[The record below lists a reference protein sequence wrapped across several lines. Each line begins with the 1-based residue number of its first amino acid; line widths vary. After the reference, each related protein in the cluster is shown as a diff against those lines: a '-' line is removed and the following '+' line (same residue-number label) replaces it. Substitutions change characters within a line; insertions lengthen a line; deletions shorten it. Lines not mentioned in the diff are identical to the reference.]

1 MRERDRIMIVG
12 TGELGGIV
20 LEFLARTPGMCEIV
34 AADINEDW
42 GLRKTN
48 SAILGA
54 SYMGLYP
61 NIKYVRMDVR
71 DVDQAAEIIAK
82 ADPTIIYNATT
93 LQSWWVVNELPPDIN
108 AKLYKPRCGLGPWA
122 SMHLALT
129 SLLMKAV
136 DKSGVDAYVINSS
149 FPDVCNPSLARIGLA
164 PKVGVGNMDLAV
176 PYIRKATSEMLG
188 VPMSNVGVEFIA
200 HHYHCYVWC
209 RNGTGHEA
217 PHFLKVYVGQ
227 QDVTP
232 QLGDIKDFVAEL
244 PKRAMRPGGRHGQFV
259 VAASSA
265 KNIMAVL
272 NDTGEITH
280 APGPQGLEGGYPVR
294 LTRKGAEVV
303 LPEGMSLDEARQI
316 MTEAQQFDGIQEI
329 RENGDVVVTE
339 EAYQNFK
346 EMLGVDA
353 RVITIDGAYEQAGEL
368 RAKFEAFAAKN
379 GVKVPG

>member
-1 MRERDRIMIVG
+1 MRERDKVMIVG
-12 TGELGGIV
+12 VGELGGIV
-20 LEFLARTPGMCEIV
+20 LEFLGRTAGICEIV

-42 GLRKTN
+42 GLRKAN

-61 NIKYVRMDVR
+61 NIQYVKMDVR
-71 DVDQAAEIIAK
+71 NVDQTAEIIAK
-82 ADPTIIYNATT
+82 TNPTIIYNATT
-93 LQSWWVVNELPPDIN
+93 LQSWWVVNELPPDVN

-129 SLLMKAV
+129 GQLMKAV
-136 DKSGVDAYVINSS
+136 DRSGIDAYVINSS
-149 FPDVCNPSLARIGLA
+149 FPDVCNPSLDRVGLA
-164 PKVGVGNMDLAV
+164 PKVGVGNMDLAI
-176 PYIRKATSEMLG
+176 PYIRKAASEMLN
-188 VPMSNVGVEFIA
+188 VPMSNVGVELIA

-209 RNGTGHEA
+209 RSGTGHEA
-217 PHFLKVYVGQ
+217 PHYLKVYAGK
-227 QDVTP
+227 QDVTS

-259 VAASSA
+259 VAASSV

-294 LTRKGAEVV
+294 LSRKGAEVV
-303 LPEGMSLDEARQI
+303 LPEGMDIQEARHI

-329 RENGDVVVTE
+329 RDNGDVVVTE
-339 EAYQNFK
+339 EAYENFK
-346 EMLGVDA
+346 EMLNVDSKI
-353 RVITIDGAYEQAGEL
+353 ITIEGAYDHAREL
-368 RAKFEAFAAKN
+368 RAKFEEFAIKN
-379 GVKVPG
+379 GVQMPG